1 MGCSH
6 KARWRDR
13 RATARSTAYLCK
25 LRCRWWTGSTN
36 HRPLAW
42 TLSAGDHRTLCA
54 SRQRPAS
61 TRIGSDCWTNRGRA
75 RRQEDR
81 LSYGTYQKT
90 NCITEYCCITLN
102 VGQVACKEDR
112 AFSRDLLKRED
123 TSPERA
129 TGSRSGTSRAR
140 QQEDRSGGEIATKL
154 THTNANKP
162 KAQPAT
168 PHSVPAPDLAGAGP
182 NNRHNLH
189 LQGACWKCE
198 TICQLLVARICHLA
212 YLAIRRR
219 EGTDPWSVGTTSA
232 RPSGHNARSR
242 TAPFLFL

>member
-36 HRPLAW
+36 HRPPAW
-42 TLSAGDHRTLCA
+42 TYSAGDHRTLCA

-102 VGQVACKEDR
+102 VGRRCYAPAQ
-112 AFSRDLLKRED
+112 
-123 TSPERA
+123 
-129 TGSRSGTSRAR
+129 R
-140 QQEDRSGGEIATKL
+140 QQSLKVLSGFSLQSYDERLDSICNAAVLNAAFPL
-154 THTNANKP
+154 TF
-162 KAQPAT
+162 
-168 PHSVPAPDLAGAGP
+168 
-182 NNRHNLH
+182 R
-189 LQGACWKCE
+189 
-198 TICQLLVARICHLA
+198 
-212 YLAIRRR
+212 
-219 EGTDPWSVGTTSA
+219 
-232 RPSGHNARSR
+232 
-242 TAPFLFL
+242 